1 MEPRITFYVRVRGV
15 YTKTDHFR
23 PALQPVSTRPLREFV
38 VFPLAPM
45 VRSFFPKNI
54 LIKIAKKRCI
64 TYIATV

>member
-1 MEPRITFYVRVRGV
+1 MEPRIAFYVCVRGV

-23 PALQPVSTRPLREFV
+23 SQGQAAPTRPLLEFV
-38 VFPLAPM
+38 VFPSAPM